1 MTGAEPEPVPAALWA
16 NRDYRGWWTANT
28 VSALGTSIS
37 NIAFPLLVLYT
48 TGSVARAGAIT
59 AAHMLGTLATTLWGG
74 ALADRVSR
82 KAIMVLGP
90 LVQAVAL
97 GTVAVFVAAGHSP
110 LAMLITTALVSGLAA
125 GVTAGANNPALRRI
139 VAKEQLG
146 TATGQEM
153 GRDAAAEF
161 LGAPLGGLL
170 FSISRWIPFVADGVS
185 FLIAALGAAFIRR
198 PLGPDRSG
206 DARRTSMLA
215 DIRGG
220 VRLVRREPF
229 LRFVVV
235 WGSLLNVVAQGFAL
249 LFIAL
254 VRYRGGGPTTV
265 GLVSSIALAGGI
277 AGAVVAPLVLKT
289 VRARLVL
296 YVSAWA
302 FVASFAAVAL
312 VPRPWQIGAVLLV
325 AMLTM
330 VPLNVVLE
338 SYLVRLVPDG
348 YSGRVSAVTRFGGQA
363 LQWTGPLLAGLL
375 ANLLGVPGGALA
387 LMALTVPLALAL
399 HLTNA
404 LAVLDEPLDR
414 VAEIAVP
421 EPVPAGTGA

>member
-1 MTGAEPEPVPAALWA
+1 MTGDAVPLWA

-37 NIAFPLLVLYT
+37 NIAYPLLVLYS
-48 TGSVARAGAIT
+48 TGSVVRAGGIT
-59 AAHMLGTLATTLWGG
+59 AVHMIGTLATTLYGG

-82 KAIMVLGP
+82 KAILVVGP
-90 LVQAVAL
+90 LVQALAL
-97 GTVAVFVAAGHSP
+97 GTVALFVAAGHSP
-110 LAMLITTALVSGLAA
+110 LWMLLGTALVSGLAA
-125 GVTAGANNPALRRI
+125 GITAGATNPALRRI
-139 VAKEQLG
+139 VPKEQLG

-161 LGAPLGGLL
+161 FGAPLGGML
-170 FSISRWIPFVADGVS
+170 FAVSRWIPFAADAVS
-185 FLIAALGAAFIRR
+185 FVVASLGAALIRR
-198 PLGPDRSG
+198 PLGPDASG
-206 DARRTSMLA
+206 DKGSVLG
-215 DIRGG
+215 DIRAG
-220 VRLVRREPF
+220 VGLVRREPF

-235 WGSLLNVVAQGFAL
+235 WGSLLNVIAQGFAL

-265 GLVSSIALAGGI
+265 GFVSSVALAGGI
-277 AGAVVAPLVLKT
+277 AGAVIAPVVLRS

-296 YVSAWA
+296 YVSAWS
-302 FVASFAAVAL
+302 FVASFAVVAL

-363 LQWTGPLLAGLL
+363 LQWTGPLLAGVL
-375 ANLLGVPGGALA
+375 AAVFGVPGGAFA
-387 LMALTVPLALAL
+387 LIALTVPLALAL
-399 HLTNA
+399 HLTKA
-404 LAVLDEPLDR
+404 LAVLDRPLAT
-414 VAEIAVP
+414 VEEIAVP
-421 EPVPAGTGA
+421 QPVPAGIPE